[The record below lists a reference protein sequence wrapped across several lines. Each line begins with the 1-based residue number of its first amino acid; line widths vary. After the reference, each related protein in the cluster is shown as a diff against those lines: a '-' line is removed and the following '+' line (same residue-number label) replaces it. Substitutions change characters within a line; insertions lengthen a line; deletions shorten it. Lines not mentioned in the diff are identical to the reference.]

1 MVGTSTQELTK
12 VRAGSEKCAAR
23 SMPLACLRVANGS
36 MMATRLSK
44 AATMTAPRM
53 MGADS
58 SSSMY
63 REQICAAVRRDIQTK
78 IKIRNKSTPQFQP
91 TSTRLNTD
99 HWPGRQ
105 KYTVMPA
112 ATEIQNLG

>member
-1 MVGTSTQELTK
+1 MVGTSTQELIR
-12 VRAGSEKCAAR
+12 VNAASEKWAIR
-23 SMPLACLRVANGS
+23 SIPVACLRVANGS
-36 MMATRLSK
+36 MMATRLSI
-44 AATMTAPRM
+44 AAAVTTARM

-99 HWPGRQ
+99 QWPGRQ
-105 KYTVMPA
+105 QYAVMPA